1 MSGYAA
7 TNSENSSQFF
17 TGRKAS
23 SKIYHSYR
31 DALRSENTQSN
42 VVLLELY
49 GSDVDT
55 EKNHDK
61 GVICPDIP
69 DQVVFDPDVALTLDL
84 QKQKI
89 EQSTSVSAFQFD
101 SGDFFNQAVA
111 IKEAIV
117 RIEKLKGLAA
127 EECIKFSEES
137 ERDLR
142 LFLASVEFT
151 RRPYIALLDNGNFRA
166 IWRNANRE
174 QIGLQFRGHDLVQYV
189 LFALRSSDRFMAQ
202 ATGRDKL
209 LNVRR
214 MIEVQGLGRLMS
226 P

>member
-17 TGRKAS
+17 TGRKAI
-23 SKIYHSYR
+23 SKIYYSYR

-61 GVICPDIP
+61 GVIY
-69 DQVVFDPDVALTLDL
+69 PDVALTLDL

-89 EQSTSVSAFQFD
+89 EQSTSVLASQFD
-101 SGDFFNQAVA
+101 SGDFFKQVVA

-117 RIEKLKGLAA
+117 RIEKLKGLAT
-127 EECIKFSEES
+127 EECIKFSKES